1 MALLAE
7 QYKTEDLS
15 RLCVHTQTTRP
26 WNLFQCT
33 EHYARAGIRGISV
46 WRHLLEGI
54 SLVQAR
60 RQLNDH
66 HMEVVS
72 LVRGGFFASADAASR
87 KRSIENNLKAVGEA
101 EAIGA
106 PLLVL
111 VCGADPRQSQ
121 SASREQIGE
130 GISAILPRAEEAGIR
145 LAMEPLHPMYAA
157 DRSAITTIGLA
168 NDMVEEIGSTLLGIA
183 VDVFHLWWDPLLQ
196 DEIRRCGKMGKLFA
210 FHISDWKP
218 GMSDMLNDRGLM
230 GEGCIDLKLIRSW
243 MAESGFNGYL
253 EVEVFSEKYW
263 SMDQEA
269 YLEMI
274 KQAYLEH
281 A

>member
-1 MALLAE
+1 
-7 QYKTEDLS
+7 
-15 RLCVHTQTTRP
+15 
-26 WNLFQCT
+26 
-33 EHYARAGIRGISV
+33 
-46 WRHLLEGI
+46 
-54 SLVQAR
+54 
-60 RQLNDH
+60 
-66 HMEVVS
+66 
-72 LVRGGFFASADAASR
+72 
-87 KRSIENNLKAVGEA
+87 
-101 EAIGA
+101 
-106 PLLVL
+106 
-111 VCGADPRQSQ
+111 
-121 SASREQIGE
+121 
-130 GISAILPRAEEAGIR
+130 
-145 LAMEPLHPMYAA
+145 
-157 DRSAITTIGLA
+157 
-168 NDMVEEIGSTLLGIA
+168 
-183 VDVFHLWWDPLLQ
+183 
-196 DEIRRCGKMGKLFA
+196 MGKLFA

>member
-1 MALLAE
+1 LAD
-7 QYKTEDLS
+7 QQKMSDLS

-26 WNLFQCT
+26 WNLFQCA
-33 EHYARAGIRGISV
+33 EHYARAGIRGISI
-46 WRHLLEGI
+46 WRHLLQGI
-54 SLVQAR
+54 SLAQAR
-60 RQLNDH
+60 RHLDDH

-87 KRSIENNLKAVGEA
+87 KRAIEDNLKAIAEA

-106 PLLVL
+106 PLVVL
-111 VCGADPRQSQ
+111 VCGTDPRQSQ
-121 SASREQIGE
+121 TVSREQIGE

-157 DRSAITTIGLA
+157 DRSAVTTIGLA
-168 NDMVEEIGSTLLGIA
+168 NDMVEKIGSHLLGVA
-183 VDVFHLWWDPLLQ
+183 VDVFHLWWDPRLQ

-218 GMSDMLNDRGLM
+218 DMSDMLNDRGLM

-243 MAESGFNGYL
+243 MAASGFDGHL

-269 YLEMI
+269 YLDMI